1 LRVPAEDLGLW
12 TESIA
17 LIPNL
22 AVKPTLTAG
31 EGMRLGDCIV
41 ETSMGSVDL
50 GVRSQLGEI
59 ERGFFDRAGATPP
72 SPTQEP
78 GSMTPESAH
87 ASETRP

>member
-1 LRVPAEDLGLW
+1 VPAKDLDLW

-22 AVKPTLTAG
+22 AVKPTLIAG

-59 ERGFFDRAGATPP
+59 ERGFFDRAGATGSSPTHGPASKIQEP
-72 SPTQEP
+72 SP
-78 GSMTPESAH
+78 
-87 ASETRP
+87 ASGERP